1 MGINPKFQLSEI
13 EDLISKSKNIEVIE
27 LSKQIIN

>member
-27 LSKQIIN
+27 LSNK